1 MLLSLA
7 SVALVCIA
15 ACVGP
20 ARTDRVYEGK
30 AVETAKA
37 VQSAAESARL
47 AAAAAGRGNATGQYT
62 SVVVSNADKDAG
74 AAVGAFDSIQPPSRA
89 SDALHDRLEP
99 LFTSVTSILR
109 DLRIAAR
116 RTELH
121 LMPGIARRLDAVITK
136 LAAFVGE
143 HE

>member
-1 MLLSLA
+1 VLASLA
-7 SVALVCIA
+7 LAALA

-37 VQSAAESARL
+37 VRSAAESARL
-47 AAAAAGRGNATGQYT
+47 ASAAAGRGNATGQYA
-62 SVVVSNADKDAG
+62 SVVLGDAEDDAG
-74 AAVGAFDSIQPPSRA
+74 AAVGAFDSIQPPNEAADS
-89 SDALHDRLEP
+89 LHDRLEP

-116 RTELH
+116 RTDLAR
-121 LMPGIARRLDAVITK
+121 LPAIARGLEPVIAK
-136 LAAFVGE
+136 LAAFVDARE
-143 HE
+143 